1 MEAPGIGD
9 KIGVLAGKDFPGF
22 YAFLEKANSRYIHH
36 VIEASYF
43 ANIARP
49 RQDTARFLWKG
60 VPSVT
65 VGAAESEPVNRPP
78 SYHNTRDNL
87 DPITP
92 EIMEDIAQ
100 FLFSAIMDMSD
111 EPVLNF
117 RQ

>member
-1 MEAPGIGD
+1 
-9 KIGVLAGKDFPGF
+9 
-22 YAFLEKANSRYIHH
+22 
-36 VIEASYF
+36 VIEASSF

-65 VGAAESEPVNRPP
+65 VGASETVPVQRPP

-100 FLFSAIMDMSD
+100 LLFAAIMDMSD
-111 EPVLNF
+111 ERSLDF
-117 RQ
+117 RK